1 MTEQS
6 PAAEFI
12 LNTTMPI
19 NAATAFV
26 PESSTPPHIGQTFAL
41 ANTAILTKHQ
51 KLPLVAPA
59 LSALGFHLQLTEDF
73 DTDTL
78 GTFAGEIPRQLSP
91 LECVKTKAKL
101 AAELTG
107 LRFGIGSEGSFGG
120 GPMPGLVNWDNE
132 LLCMYDSQVEQFII
146 ARGAGPF
153 SLASLITDDLAMMQ
167 THLEKSS
174 INQGWIC
181 TSSVGLV
188 KGLIGFSSLLSYLQS
203 SDLLKSPAF
212 CREKITLSPDLRAH
226 LCPERQQYIQQAAL
240 QLAER
245 IQARCPVCA
254 AADFWRKAAETGLN
268 CAACD
273 YPTPQ
278 IKHYIKQ
285 CECCGHKAYE
295 TATSEYADPMHCPR
309 CNP

>member
-1 MTEQS
+1 M
-6 PAAEFI
+6 
-12 LNTTMPI
+12 NTTMPI

-26 PESSTPPHIGQTFAL
+26 PESSTPTHIDQTL
-41 ANTAILTKHQ
+41 PVANTAILTKHQ
-51 KLPLVAPA
+51 KLPLIAPA
-59 LSALGFHLQLTEDF
+59 LTALGFHLQLSEDF

-120 GPMPGLVNWDNE
+120 GPMPSLVNWDDE
-132 LLCMYDSQVEQFII
+132 LLCMYDSKVQQFII
-146 ARGAGPF
+146 ARSAGPVAL
-153 SLASLITDDLAMMQ
+153 SSLITDDLAMLQ
-167 THLEKSS
+167 AHIEKSS
-174 INQGWIC
+174 ADGSTDLSSHQGWIC
-181 TSSVGLV
+181 TSSAGLV
-188 KGLIGFSSLLSYLQS
+188 KGLIGFSALLSHLQAS
-203 SDLLKSPAF
+203 GLLNSAEQL
-212 CREKITLSPDLRAH
+212 CEKITISPDLRAH
-226 LCPERQQYIQQAAL
+226 LCPERQQYIQQAAV

-245 IQARCPVCA
+245 IRARCPACA
-254 AADFWRKAAETGLN
+254 AADFWRKAAETGLP

-285 CECCGHKAYE
+285 CDCCGHKEYE
-295 TATSEYADPMHCPR
+295 SAVSEYADPAHCPL